1 MAAAVG
7 SMAAAVG
14 SMAAAY
20 KHTHTHTHSILDI
33 KGNVLVMEGADGRN
47 GSIAIRKM
55 NGML

>member
-1 MAAAVG
+1 MAVAVG

-33 KGNVLVMEGADGRN
+33 KGNVSVMERVDGRN
-47 GSIAIRKM
+47 GRITIRKM